1 MPKTA
6 LPHVAFLAATL
17 ALAGCTNAAR
27 PTVPPAPPA
36 DCGAAALQGSIG
48 QRVTGT
54 TAADVR
60 VGGVPVQSQG
70 LVRVIAPGQAV
81 TQDYRENRLNLETD
95 ASGNLVRAN
104 CA

>member
-1 MPKTA
+1 MPPG
-6 LPHVAFLAATL
+6 LPSRRLHLRT
-17 ALAGCTNAAR
+17 AAR
-27 PTVPPAPPA
+27 QRYKARSVSGSPAPLPQTSVSA
-36 DCGAAALQGSIG
+36 
-48 QRVTGT
+48 
-54 TAADVR
+54 
-60 VGGVPVQSQG
+60 GVPVQSQG